1 VRFGN
6 FLNQPVG
13 TEHADFAA
21 DRSRAPAPFALREG
35 VGARVQESSE
45 ISIAKSVDR
54 KLATMDGGQQGMVV
68 CLKGT

>member
-1 VRFGN
+1 LKGSGKE
-6 FLNQPVG
+6 FLK
-13 TEHADFAA
+13 
-21 DRSRAPAPFALREG
+21 RLREG

-45 ISIAKSVDR
+45 VSIAKSVDR